1 MLEEKILNDYKE
13 AMKARD
19 TLKSSVLSF
28 LRADM
33 MNLAVAKKK
42 KALDDS
48 EVITVIKKQIKQHQ
62 DSIEQFTK
70 GERLEMAEKEKKELA
85 ILKEYLPP
93 EVSADEIKKVI
104 EEVVVALVAS
114 GMKDMGKVMK
124 EVNAKL
130 AGAADG
136 KLVSDLVR
144 GDCLFQWPL
153 KTHLSLHCRS
163 RARCPVAKRCVA
175 RFINHQP

>member
-13 AMKARD
+13 MMKSRD

-33 MNLAVAKKK
+33 MNVAVAKKK

-48 EVITVIKKQIKQHQ
+48 EVIAVIKKQIKQRQ

-70 GERLEMAEKEKKELA
+70 GNRPDMADKETRELA

-93 EVSADEIKKVI
+93 ELSAEEIKKII
-104 EEVVVALVAS
+104 EEALITTAAKD
-114 GMKDMGKVMK
+114 MKDMGKVMK
-124 EVNAKL
+124 EVNAKI
-130 AGAADG
+130 AGQADG

-144 GDCLFQWPL
+144 ER
-153 KTHLSLHCRS
+153 LSKP
-163 RARCPVAKRCVA
+163 AA
-175 RFINHQP
+175 